1 MEKKRQ
7 IVLIDDVG
15 NRLKSNKMTDLMAKR
30 DKIFHK
36 LKRKWKNS
44 CDSLPKSSR
53 NDRGAKKTS
62 KHSYS
67 NVLSR
72 TN

>member
-1 MEKKRQ
+1 MEEEQQ
-7 IVLIDDVG
+7 IVSIDDVG

-44 CDSLPKSSR
+44 CDSCQNRIEMIEVQKNFQTLIL
-53 NDRGAKKTS
+53 DRMF
-62 KHSYS
+62 
-67 NVLSR
+67 
-72 TN
+72 